1 MNPQDF
7 TLSEISQSQRQI
19 LYDSTHMRCVKV
31 VKFIETENKIVV
43 TRGARWGG
51 KRGSCCLM
59 GVEFP
64 NCKMKSSGDWLHN
77 NVSILNTTE
86 LYI

>member
-19 LYDSTHMRCVKV
+19 LYDSTSVRCVKV

-43 TRGARWGG
+43 TRGAGWGG
-51 KRGSCCLM
+51 KGEA
-59 GVEFP
+59 V
-64 NCKMKSSGDWLHN
+64 
-77 NVSILNTTE
+77 V
-86 LYI
+86 